1 MKKIILGATLLSVL
15 ISCSKDDEIVP
26 LKEYSFTIDSVLTQT
41 GLRSLPQDNNGF
53 YRLKLDVTKNQSIH
67 RITGKF
73 LVNGKEPTPSEKV
86 EWQSN
91 LYWYLKRN
99 DTIATITKTY
109 MNLYKGQLDTIVLPP
124 LIANKTELVPTI
136 NPSSYSGKN
145 GEINIVIAPILR
157 MKGDTLIVQGYN
169 YNSNL
174 RRFVKIILD

>member
-1 MKKIILGATLLSVL
+1 MKKIILGATLLSIL

-86 EWQSN
+86 EWESN
-91 LYWYLKRN
+91 LYWHLKRN
-99 DTIATITKTY
+99 DTIATIT
-109 MNLYKGQLDTIVLPP
+109 LPFYFFRGGWFFA
-124 LIANKTELVPTI
+124 I
-136 NPSSYSGKN
+136 Y
-145 GEINIVIAPILR
+145 
-157 MKGDTLIVQGYN
+157 
-169 YNSNL
+169 
-174 RRFVKIILD
+174 